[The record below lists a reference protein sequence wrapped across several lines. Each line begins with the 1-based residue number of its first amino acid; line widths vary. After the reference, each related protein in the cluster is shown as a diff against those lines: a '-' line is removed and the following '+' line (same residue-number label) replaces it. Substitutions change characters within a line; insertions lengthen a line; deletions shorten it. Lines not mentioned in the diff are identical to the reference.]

1 MKRIVFIVTDRNR
14 NNLHVGLSGNMM
26 NTMDFFKKMPNLF
39 FDAGQQLTKLVYFE
53 EFSTEVIAEQR
64 FKNISRFTRSQKEKL
79 IRAANVDWID
89 ITPGLAYES
98 NRGRERQ
105 LMQSVLSFAS

>member
-39 FDAGQQLTKLVYFE
+39 FDAGQQLTKLIYFE
-53 EFSTEVIAEQR
+53 EFSTENVAEQR

-79 IRAANVDWID
+79 IRSANVDWID
-89 ITPGLAYES
+89 LTPGLAYEN
-98 NRGRERQ
+98 NRGRQRQ
-105 LMQSVLSFAS
+105 MIQSVLSFAS